1 MLLLF
6 QHVNPTMNEKNLNP
20 KNVLKAGPWLI
31 IAVLLVFFINAGR
44 SDIQSTGLKGSV
56 KVDGSSTVFP
66 VTEAVGEEF
75 QLENKDVRVTIGS
88 SGTGGG
94 FEKFIGKEI
103 DVCDASR
110 PIKDEE
116 KKAAEKAGIDYIELE
131 VAYDGL
137 SVVVNKGNAFVNS
150 LTTQELKKI
159 WKPKSKVKKWS
170 DIRSTWPDKRINLY
184 GPGTDSGTF
193 DYFTKTIMGE
203 EGASRPD
210 YTSSEDDNVLVQGI
224 TRDKHGLGYFGFAYY
239 EENKDRLKLVAVDAG
254 KGPVYPSRES
264 VSSNTYAP
272 LSRPLY
278 VYVRTDSL
286 KRPEIKAFI
295 KYFLN
300 IGPRLVE
307 QVGYVKVPV
316 KSDKENRARLN
327 KALGSPEEVDK
338 K

>member
-1 MLLLF
+1 MAKALLLLF
-6 QHVNPTMNEKNLNP
+6 QRVKPTMNGKNLNL
-20 KNVLKAGPWLI
+20 KSVLKTGPWFVV
-31 IAVLLVFFINAGR
+31 AVLLVLFVSSGR
-44 SDIQSTGLKGSV
+44 NEVPLTGLKGSV
-56 KVDGSSTVFP
+56 KIDGSSTVFP

-75 QLENKDVRVTIGS
+75 QLENKGVRVTIGS

-116 KKAAEKAGIDYIELE
+116 KAKAEKAGIDFIELE

-137 SVVVNKGNAFVNS
+137 SIVVNKENGFVKT
-150 LTTQELKKI
+150 LTVQELKKI
-159 WKPKSKVKKWS
+159 WEPKSRVKTWN
-170 DIRSTWPDKRINLY
+170 DIRSNWPKTRINLY

-193 DYFTKTIMGE
+193 DYFTKAIVGE

-224 TRDKHGLGYFGFAYY
+224 TRDRRGLGYFGFAYY
-239 EENKDRLKLVAVDAG
+239 EENKGQLKLVAVDSG
-254 KGPVYPSRES
+254 KGPVYPSRET
-264 VSSNTYAP
+264 VSANTYTP

-278 VYVRTDSL
+278 VYVRKESL
-286 KRPEIKAFI
+286 KRPEVKAFI
-295 KYFLN
+295 KYFLK

-307 QVGYVKVPV
+307 QVGYIKSPSKVYQDNQA
-316 KSDKENRARLN
+316 KFDE
-327 KALGSPEEVDK
+327 ALGSS
-338 K
+338 